1 MSYSANVI
9 IENHL
14 PGKCRQIGD
23 MIESID

>member
-1 MSYSANVI
+1 MSYSASVI

-14 PGKCRQIGD
+14 PGKCRQIGE